1 MVSSIMIRLAKE
13 TDTYLSMPDNAYSV
27 SALQE
32 ETKKK
37 LSTNNKLLNQNTLR
51 TLLKTINL
59 LLYQSRN
66 YEA

>member
-13 TDTYLSMPDNAYSV
+13 TDTCLSMPDNAYSV

-51 TLLKTINL
+51 IVLKTINL
-59 LLYQSRN
+59 LLFQSRN

>member
-51 TLLKTINL
+51 IVLKTINL